1 MEITRMRLAL
11 ATNWGALVIRGLAG
25 IIFGILA
32 LTWPGITLL
41 ALVFLFAG
49 YALVDGVT
57 SLIGAVRAIEHHD
70 RWGVL
75 VLEGIV
81 GIVAAVVTI
90 AWPGITALALVYVI
104 AAWAIITGVLEIA
117 AAIRLRRHISGEWLL
132 VLGGI
137 ASLVIGFLLMIAPL
151 AGALV
156 IAIWVGAYALV
167 FGVVLVA
174 LGFRLRSWGRTSTAG
189 GQVPLQAH

>member
-1 MEITRMRLAL
+1 MRLAL
-11 ATNWGALVIRGLAG
+11 ATNWWALVVRGLAAVLMG
-25 IIFGILA
+25 VLA
-32 LTWPGITLL
+32 LVWPGITLL

-57 SLIGAVRAIEHHD
+57 SLVGAVRAMEHHD

-81 GIVAAVVTI
+81 GIAAAVVTV
-90 AWPGITALALVYVI
+90 AWPGITAIALVYVI

-117 AAIRLRRHISGEWLL
+117 AAIRLRRVIAHEWLL
-132 VLGGI
+132 ILGGI
-137 ASLVIGFLLMIAPL
+137 ASLVFGFLLMIAPL

-156 IAIWVGAYALV
+156 IAIWVGVYALF
-167 FGVVLVA
+167 FGVMLMA
-174 LGFRLRSWGRTSTAG
+174 LGFRLRSWGRTSPAG
-189 GQVPLQAH
+189 GPVPQPAH

>member
-1 MEITRMRLAL
+1 MRLAL
-11 ATNWGALVIRGLAG
+11 ATNWWALVIRGLAG
-25 IIFGILA
+25 IIFGVLA
-32 LTWPGITLL
+32 LAWPGITLV

-57 SLIGAVRAIEHHD
+57 SLVGAVRAMERHE

-81 GIVAAVVTI
+81 GIGAALVTM

-104 AAWAIITGVLEIA
+104 AAWAIITGALEIA
-117 AAIRLRRHISGEWLL
+117 AAIRLRRHIRGEWLL
-132 VLGGI
+132 ILGGI
-137 ASLVIGFLLMIAPL
+137 ASLAFGILLMIAPL

-156 IAIWVGAYALV
+156 IAIWVGAYSLF
-167 FGVVLVA
+167 FGVMLVA
-174 LGFRLRSWGRTSTAG
+174 LGLRLKSWGRTSGAG
-189 GQVPLQAH
+189 GQIPLHAH

>member
-1 MEITRMRLAL
+1 MRLAL

-25 IIFGILA
+25 IILGILA
-32 LTWPGITLL
+32 LTWPGITLA
-41 ALVFLFAG
+41 ALVFLFAA
-49 YALVDGVT
+49 YALVDGVA
-57 SLIGAVRAIEHHD
+57 SLIGAVRAMERHE

-81 GIVAAVVTI
+81 GIAAAVVTV

-117 AAIRLRRHISGEWLL
+117 AAIRLRHYISHEWLL

-137 ASLVIGFLLMIAPL
+137 ASLVFGFLLMMAPL

-156 IAIWVGAYALV
+156 LAIWVGVYCLV
-167 FGVVLVA
+167 FGVMLVA
-174 LGFRLRSWGRTSTAG
+174 LGLRLRSWGRTGTAG
-189 GQVPLQAH
+189 GQIPLPAH